1 MVKTVLTNAG
11 FKTAL
16 VVFGWLAFIGSYF
29 ANEPFSFFALQAIAR
44 VLP

>member
-1 MVKTVLTNAG
+1 MVKTVLGNAG

-16 VVFGWLAFIGSYF
+16 VVIGWLAFIS
-29 ANEPFSFFALQAIAR
+29 SFFTDGTTSLIALQAIAR

>member
-1 MVKTVLTNAG
+1 MVKTVLCNAG

-16 VVFGWLAFIGSYF
+16 VAIGWLAFIGSF
-29 ANEPFSFFALQAIAR
+29 FTNETFSFIALQAIAR